1 MRKEVYRMLIEQLTK
16 LHVTPDG
23 FYGVVETGDKVP
35 EGWERAIKHI
45 DLWNHNVEF
54 IEQEEN
60 WERPAVFVEFQPIRW
75 NAIQNSVEY
84 RAEPI
89 VNLHVVTD
97 WQGSSS
103 ADSEF
108 LEKSLEVFDLL
119 EAMHLQLACRRGKT
133 FLEFDL
139 VESDTNHNH
148 EEIIENIET
157 YQCVAIKSL

>member
-1 MRKEVYRMLIEQLTK
+1 MLIEQLTK
-16 LHVTPDG
+16 LYIKPDG
-23 FYGVVETGDKVP
+23 FYEVVQSDDEVP
-35 EGWERAIKHI
+35 EGWERAIKYI

-54 IEQEEN
+54 IDQEES
-60 WERPAVFVEFQPIRW
+60 WERPAVFVEFQPIHW
-75 NAIQNSVEY
+75 EAIRPGLEY

-97 WQGSSS
+97 WQGGSS

-108 LEKSLEVFDLL
+108 REKSLEVFDLL
-119 EAMHLQLACRRGKT
+119 DNIHLQLACRKGKT

-139 VESDTNHNH
+139 VGSSTNHNH
-148 EEIIENIET
+148 DEIIENIET